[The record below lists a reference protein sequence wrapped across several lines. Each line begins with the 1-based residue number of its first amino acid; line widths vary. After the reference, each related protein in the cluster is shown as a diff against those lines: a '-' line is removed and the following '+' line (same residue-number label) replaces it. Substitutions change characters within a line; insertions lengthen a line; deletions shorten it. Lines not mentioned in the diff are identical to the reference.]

1 MCFAISAEANR
12 HTSTFFRGDYG
23 DATLIIG
30 LDDLED
36 LFQP

>member
-1 MCFAISAEANR
+1 MFKRCLHVVLRIW
-12 HTSTFFRGDYG
+12 FRGDYG
-23 DATLIIG
+23 GAGLMVG